1 MDKLILTATGY
12 YFYNGIDPFEDNKYL
27 KLVKEPDNKYDSE
40 AIRIE
45 DFSGEKIA
53 YVANSYNTILK
64 GTISAGRLYDKIDD
78 ISYCKVHELT
88 NDGIICEVVNKN
100 KIKDSSNKVM
110 KKIKNKFLKNKKKNK
125 YQIY

>member
-12 YFYNGIDPFEDNKYL
+12 YFYNGIDPFEDNKYF
-27 KLVKEPDNKYDSE
+27 KLVKEPENKYDSE

-88 NDGIICEVVNKN
+88 NDGIICEVV
-100 KIKDSSNKVM
+100 
-110 KKIKNKFLKNKKKNK
+110 
-125 YQIY
+125 